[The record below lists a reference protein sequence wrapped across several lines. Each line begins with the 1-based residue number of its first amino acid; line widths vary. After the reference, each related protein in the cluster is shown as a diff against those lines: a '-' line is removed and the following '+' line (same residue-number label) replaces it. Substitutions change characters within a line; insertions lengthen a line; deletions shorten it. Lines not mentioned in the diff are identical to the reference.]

1 MKIYV
6 FTKCIYLLVSKKPD
20 TKYLKFHTP
29 FGSKLT
35 HTIKK
40 KEKKNSASFLK

>member
-29 FGSKLT
+29 FSSKLT

-40 KEKKNSASFLK
+40 KKRKTQLHF